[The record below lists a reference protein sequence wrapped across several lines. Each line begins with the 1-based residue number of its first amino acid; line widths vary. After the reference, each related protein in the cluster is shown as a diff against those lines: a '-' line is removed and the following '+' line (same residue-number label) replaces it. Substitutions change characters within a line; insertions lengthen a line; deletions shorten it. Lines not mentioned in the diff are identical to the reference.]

1 MSDKQKTV
9 TSSLEHLALFAWNFV
24 RHPVMLGS
32 VLPSSPFLI
41 QRLLRQVD
49 WTQVRVVVEYGPG
62 VGTFTREILRRLP
75 DDAVLIALET
85 NEDFVAFLRR
95 SLEDP
100 RLHVVH
106 GSAAEVDRVLA
117 ERGLPGADCVI
128 SGIPFSTLPE
138 EERERIL
145 ITTRDVLQPQG
156 ALLVYQFSSRVLP
169 ALQRVFSSVRRGFEP
184 LNVLPAQIF
193 VCVP

>member
-117 ERGLPGADCVI
+117 ERGLPSADCVI

>member
-100 RLHVVH
+100 RLHIVH